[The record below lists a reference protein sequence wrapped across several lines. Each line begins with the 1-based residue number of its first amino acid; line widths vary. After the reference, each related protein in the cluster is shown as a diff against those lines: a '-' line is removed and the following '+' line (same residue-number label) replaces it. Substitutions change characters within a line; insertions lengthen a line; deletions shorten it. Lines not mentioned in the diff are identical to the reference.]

1 MERQGWVVWVTGLP
15 GSGKSVVALALQRK
29 LLEKGVKSQILSSDE
44 MRKFVTPKPTYSQE
58 ERDAVYNCLA
68 FVASLLA
75 RNHVNVI
82 IDATGNLARYRDNC
96 RRMVERFAEI
106 YVKCPIETCIERES
120 TRVET
125 LRAPRGI
132 YEKALE
138 GQAPTVPGI
147 GSPYEEPLKPEV
159 TVESDKLSPEECAD
173 MILNNIPDLLLG

>member
-44 MRKFVTPKPTYSQE
+44 MRKFVPPKPTYSQE